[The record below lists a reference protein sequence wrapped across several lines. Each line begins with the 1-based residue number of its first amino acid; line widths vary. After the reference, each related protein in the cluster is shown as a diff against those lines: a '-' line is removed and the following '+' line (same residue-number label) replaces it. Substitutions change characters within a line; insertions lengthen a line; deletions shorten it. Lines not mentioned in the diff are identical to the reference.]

1 MAYDFPDAPTAGQ
14 EFDTGD
20 AIYVYNNGA
29 WDLKSAGAQDFVLKA
44 GDTMT
49 GALTVQAAP
58 GQGAVKLVP
67 SGSATNGGYVEW
79 TNPDDTRK
87 AYLGYRD
94 PTTLELELASATAF
108 SIKNGELQL
117 KGGGVSAPSYIR
129 TMEGGA
135 FAWNNTDN
143 AQFQTFMHCGA
154 IQLQV
159 KKGGNNDGQFQVF
172 TSNGGYSDLYVFYT
186 TVASGGPGIVVHGN
200 VSAASMTDRTLLA
213 DPSLVEF
220 AEGEGSERG
229 INLGRALLHALA
241 EIKALKAKVK

>member
-1 MAYDFPDAPTAGQ
+1 MAFDFPDSPTAGQ
-14 EFDTGD
+14 EFDSGD
-20 AIYVYNNGA
+20 AIYVYQNGA

-49 GALTVQAAP
+49 GALFVAAAA

-67 SGSATNGGYVEW
+67 GGSTTNGGYVEW
-79 TNPDDTRK
+79 TNPDGTRK

-94 PTTLELELASATAF
+94 PTTLELELASATACVV
-108 SIKNGELQL
+108 KNGEFQIS
-117 KGGGVSAPSYIR
+117 GGGTATYIR
-129 TMEGGA
+129 AKEKAA
-135 FAWNNTDN
+135 FAFNYTDKN
-143 AQFQTFMHCGA
+143 VFETFMHCGA
-154 IQLQV
+154 IQLQH
-159 KKGGNNDGQFQVF
+159 KNGGNNDGQFQVF

-213 DPSLVEF
+213 DPDLAEF
-220 AEGEGSERG
+220 VEGEKDGERG
-229 INLGRALLHALA
+229 VNLGRLLLHALA